1 MIDLTRAISAS
12 PAIHTVP
19 TDPGRS
25 WAADVT
31 VIIDAPPDNETDP
44 APESTWATDDLR
56 TGICGAVTPRVV
68 ALPNGQ
74 YRMYYTQILPRPG
87 FPAGANDYGN
97 ASTRILSALSSDGM
111 TWTAEPGVRLSAK
124 QGGAGEFRVVSPDV
138 VPVSGE
144 PGRLR
149 MYYECC
155 PGTQSIENS
164 IRSAVSDDGLNWSVE
179 PGVRLQTPDCH
190 YSACRIVFLDDGHSR
205 MYVAQRGH
213 GIVSAISKDDGVSFK
228 IEDGIRIPTGD
239 TYDRI
244 TAFAPEILRID
255 NGGYRMYY
263 AGYSASNRAFIL
275 TATSDDGFNWMKD
288 SEPVISPGDS
298 QFDQAKCSEMGLMA
312 LPSTDGERPRYR
324 LFYEAC
330 DGTAEDERGVWRIVG
345 RTMRR

>member
-1 MIDLTRAISAS
+1 
-12 PAIHTVP
+12 
-19 TDPGRS
+19 
-25 WAADVT
+25 
-31 VIIDAPPDNETDP
+31 
-44 APESTWATDDLR
+44 
-56 TGICGAVTPRVV
+56 
-68 ALPNGQ
+68 
-74 YRMYYTQILPRPG
+74 
-87 FPAGANDYGN
+87 
-97 ASTRILSALSSDGM
+97 
-111 TWTAEPGVRLSAK
+111 
-124 QGGAGEFRVVSPDV
+124 
-138 VPVSGE
+138 
-144 PGRLR
+144 
-149 MYYECC
+149 
-155 PGTQSIENS
+155 
-164 IRSAVSDDGLNWSVE
+164 
-179 PGVRLQTPDCH
+179 
-190 YSACRIVFLDDGHSR
+190 

-275 TATSDDGFNWMKD
+275 TATSDDGFNWTKD